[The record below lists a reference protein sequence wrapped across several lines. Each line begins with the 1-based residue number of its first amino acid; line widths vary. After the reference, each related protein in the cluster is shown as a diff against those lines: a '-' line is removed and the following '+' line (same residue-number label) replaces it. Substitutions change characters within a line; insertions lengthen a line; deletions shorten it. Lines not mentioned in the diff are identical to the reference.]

1 MNEWVRS
8 VKTVTAQNGHETSK
22 TMSSFAKL
30 YEAQDIKKTSLPQ
43 FNVGDTVDVG
53 VRIKEGDK
61 ERVQIF
67 SGVVVSRRGG
77 GLRETFGVRRIVDGE
92 GVERVF
98 PLHSPNVVSIEV
110 TRAGKVRRAK
120 LFYLRKRLGKQQ
132 RVEEKLNADHLGK
145 MDESR
150 VKKLNAEEAA
160 QAAKDEAEAK
170 AKSAAASRAKRE
182 AKAKLR
188 AEAEAKAK
196 AKGLAAAANEKK

>member
-1 MNEWVRS
+1 
-8 VKTVTAQNGHETSK
+8 
-22 TMSSFAKL
+22 MSSFAKVF
-30 YEAQDIKKTSLPQ
+30 EAQDIKKTSLPQ

-61 ERVQIF
+61 ERVQTF
-67 SGVVVSRRGG
+67 SGIVVARRGG
-77 GLRETFGVRRIVDGE
+77 GLRETFSVRRIVDGE

-110 TRAGKVRRAK
+110 SRAGKVRRAK

-150 VKKLNAEEAA
+150 VKKLNAEEAV
-160 QAAKDEAEAK
+160 QAAKDEADAK

-182 AKAKLR
+182 VKAKVK

-196 AKGLAAAANEKK
+196 AKGVAMAADGKK

>member
-1 MNEWVRS
+1 
-8 VKTVTAQNGHETSK
+8 
-22 TMSSFAKL
+22 MSSFAKQF
-30 YEAQDIKKTSLPQ
+30 EAQDIKKTSLPQ

-61 ERVQIF
+61 ERVQTF
-67 SGVVVSRRGG
+67 SGTVISRHGG

-98 PLHSPNVVSIEV
+98 PLHSPNVVSIDV

-120 LFYLRKRLGKQQ
+120 LFYLRKRLGKMQ

-182 AKAKLR
+182 AKAKAR

-196 AKGLAAAANEKK
+196 AKGVAAAAGEKK